1 MLRASLPLSHS
12 FHSHC
17 EPGSQE
23 YHSRGEPQ
31 QCSNPTQILVSIHVS
46 VLCWAEP
53 HWAVQR
59 FTLEWPEVGINPLI
73 RLPSPLFLSPLDPG
87 ANQQLFV
94 HCHLTN
100 DFLEGGGG
108 EKGEGARANKSESI
122 NEGYN
127 KPVLPPFFFSSALFR
142 SLLSAFLFHSPHGR
156 RNGCCCV
163 FICRPVELLWL
174 SQVTVAGC
182 VWGMSLHGSACP
194 SRRSASVSACL
205 HWTKPCFAVHFKAVV
220 WRFNE
225 VKNIT
230 KSLSL

>member
-1 MLRASLPLSHS
+1 MTS
-12 FHSHC
+12 
-17 EPGSQE
+17 
-23 YHSRGEPQ
+23 
-31 QCSNPTQILVSIHVS
+31 
-46 VLCWAEP
+46 W
-53 HWAVQR
+53 
-59 FTLEWPEVGINPLI
+59 
-73 RLPSPLFLSPLDPG
+73 
-87 ANQQLFV
+87 
-94 HCHLTN
+94 
-100 DFLEGGGG
+100 GGG
-108 EKGEGARANKSESI
+108 ERKAAWGVSEVQRAGVTASERRGGWRMEEVKEKGRERERTRVNPSTRDITNQSC
-122 NEGYN
+122 
-127 KPVLPPFFFSSALFR
+127 PPFFFSSALFR